1 LDYLGYNRLL
11 MEVLNAVCQI
21 LEVDPNTVEVNYAFI
36 SPREIH
42 ALNQKFRHVDKVT
55 DVLSFPD
62 GDINPETNRR
72 FMGDVLICKSV
83 AKQQA
88 AELGHSLE
96 HEITF
101 LQVHGTLHL
110 FGYDHIDPEDEAKML
125 GLQRKIMALLS

>member
-1 LDYLGYNRLL
+1 
-11 MEVLNAVCQI
+11 MEVLEAVCQI
-21 LEVDPNTVEVNYAFI
+21 LGVDPNSVEVNYNFV
-36 SPREIH
+36 SPSEIH
-42 ALNQKFRHVDKVT
+42 RLNQQFRQVDKVT

-72 FMGDVLICKSV
+72 FMGDVLICRQV

-88 AELGHSLE
+88 KEIGNTLTE
-96 HEITF
+96 EITF

-110 FGYDHIDPEDEAKML
+110 FGYDHIHPDDEVKML

>member
-1 LDYLGYNRLL
+1 MD
-11 MEVLNAVCQI
+11 VLNAVCQV
-21 LEVDPNTVEVNYAFI
+21 LQVDPATVEVNYAFI
-36 SPREIH
+36 SPRQIH
-42 ALNQKFRHVDKVT
+42 HLNQKFRQVDKVT

-72 FMGDVLICKSV
+72 FMGDVLICRSV
-83 AKQQA
+83 ARRQA
-88 AELGHSLE
+88 KTLGHSLA

-110 FGYDHIDPEDEAKML
+110 FGYDHIDPEDEVKML

>member
-1 LDYLGYNRLL
+1 M
-11 MEVLNAVCQI
+11 MEVLQAVCQI
-21 LEVDPNTVEVNYAFI
+21 LEVDPTTVEVNYAFI
-36 SPREIH
+36 SPRQIH

-72 FMGDVLICKSV
+72 FMGDVLICKAV
-83 AKQQA
+83 AKRQA
-88 AELGHSLE
+88 KELGHSLE

-110 FGYDHIDPEDEAKML
+110 FGYDHIEPDDETKML

>member
-1 LDYLGYNRLL
+1 

-21 LEVDPNTVEVNYAFI
+21 LQVDPATVEVNYAFV
-36 SPREIH
+36 SPRQIH
-42 ALNQKFRHVDKVT
+42 QLNRTFRQVDRVT

-62 GDINPETNRR
+62 GDINPETKRR

-83 AKQQA
+83 ARRQA
-88 AELGHSLE
+88 KAIGNSLE
-96 HEITF
+96 QEITF

-110 FGYDHIDPEDEAKML
+110 FGYDHINPEDEVKMF

>member
-1 LDYLGYNRLL
+1 
-11 MEVLNAVCQI
+11 MEVLEAVCQI
-21 LEVDPNTVEVNYAFI
+21 LGVDPNSVEVNYNFV
-36 SPREIH
+36 SPSEIH
-42 ALNQKFRHVDKVT
+42 RLNQQFRQVDKVT

-72 FMGDVLICKSV
+72 FMGDVLICRQV

-88 AELGHSLE
+88 KEIGNTLTE
-96 HEITF
+96 EITF

-110 FGYDHIDPEDEAKML
+110 FGYDHIDPDDEVKML

>member
-1 LDYLGYNRLL
+1 

-21 LEVDPNTVEVNYAFI
+21 LDIDPNTVEVNYAFV
-36 SPREIH
+36 SPRKIH
-42 ALNQKFRHVDKVT
+42 LLNRKFRQVDKVT

-62 GDINPETNRR
+62 GDINPETKRR
-72 FMGDVLICKSV
+72 FMGDVLICRKV
-83 AKQQA
+83 AKRQA
-88 AELGHSLE
+88 KELGNTLE

-110 FGYDHIDPEDEAKML
+110 FGYDHIEPEDERKML